1 MEQDV
6 NNKIELKD
14 KLVNFYNSNKKK
26 IYTFIFVLIIIL
38 VSLIFLKINNEK
50 KHISSRKI
58 YTSWNKFKFR

>member
-26 IYTFIFVLIIIL
+26 FIPL
-38 VSLIFLKINNEK
+38 FL
-50 KHISSRKI
+50 
-58 YTSWNKFKFR
+58 FLL